1 MKKAKILGGILFAL
15 MVSVAQAAPVLLS
28 TIEHDYGTDIGQMA
42 PSSMGGGSCDV
53 MGTDS
58 VTVRSASNCQ
68 RFYDE
73 FDFGSVS
80 YDSINSF
87 VLTLGFSGAR
97 NETFGLERWAPRP
110 ASSTTS
116 GSSQVAAYL
125 AASGVQ
131 SWTFDSSLDVF
142 DDIVSGGSFFLWMSR
157 ELVFGT
163 NSLDLDFAE
172 LKIYGEPETQAVP
185 EPATLALA
193 MFGLIAG
200 FATTPRVRRA
210 RQT

>member
-1 MKKAKILGGILFAL
+1 MKKAKILGGILLAL
-15 MVSVAQAAPVLLS
+15 VVSVAQAAPVLLS
-28 TIEHDYGTDIGQMA
+28 TIEHDYGTDVDQVA

-73 FDFGSVS
+73 FDFSSVS
-80 YDSINSF
+80 YDSIDSF

-97 NETFGLERWAPRP
+97 NETFGFERWAPRP
-110 ASSTTS
+110 ASSTSS

-163 NSLDLDFAE
+163 NSLDFAQIE
-172 LKIYGEPETQAVP
+172 IYGTPETQAVP

-193 MFGLIAG
+193 MFGLAIA
-200 FATTPRVRRA
+200 FTTTPRVRRA